1 VKCGIR
7 LGIDIY
13 KGEVGLLGGDWRLV
27 QRTSALH
34 LDGEDEL
41 GVIRIIAVRQQHN
54 RSGYVIT
61 LLDAESMGETR
72 VKFRKRQFSYL
83 LEGTTPVAVKR
94 GNWILGPRDELG
106 FILDVKSVKPS
117 TKDQN
122 TLTRVELRV
131 RFNETGEIRIKENWQ
146 IFLERPLTHRLLKMW
161 QKRMTDNAQ
170 QYFFDVLP
178 FVIDD
183 VLHKPSSG
191 IDGTQIQT
199 IRSIQTQILKRAI
212 RLAEAQQIIRLT
224 STQLIRAT
232 RDVLEATSQV

>member
-1 VKCGIR
+1 M
-7 LGIDIY
+7 
-13 KGEVGLLGGDWRLV
+13 

-34 LDGEDEL
+34 LNSEDEL

-54 RSGYVIT
+54 RSGYMIT

-83 LEGTTPVAVKR
+83 LDGTTSVDVKR
-94 GNWILGPRDELG
+94 GNWVLGPRDELG
-106 FILDVKSVKPS
+106 FILDVKPVKS
-117 TKDQN
+117 ARKEQN
-122 TLTRVELRV
+122 TLTRMELRV
-131 RFNETGEIRIKENWQ
+131 RFNETGEIRINENWQ

-170 QYFFDVLP
+170 QYFFQVLP
-178 FVIDD
+178 SVIDD
-183 VLHKPSSG
+183 ILHTPASG
-191 IDGTQIQT
+191 IDGEQIQA

-232 RDVLEATSQV
+232 RGVLEVTPPV